1 MVMRNFCPVNLK
13 DTGFSILF
21 SNKQGW
27 KPALQNRLSGYNVTF
42 GDFRAVDLGAFDLII
57 PLNLSDQRYLNEMAA
72 HKPLA
77 RLSPSEYC
85 MGLCNDKTALYVF
98 LQGLGLGDAVPKID
112 QQLPPPYI
120 LKPKIGEWGIGTSII
135 MDPKD
140 EPGSADKLKSGKY
153 FKQEYIAG
161 GREYATHIIMKD
173 RRIVFFKTIE
183 FEFDTD
189 VYVKGIDKTP
199 AKARWIDHGKYQGI
213 FEKILG
219 AMDYQGICCFDYK
232 VVNDRLYL
240 FEINP
245 RYGGSLTG
253 FIEEALAAYALAVY
267 GAG

>member
-1 MVMRNFCPVNLK
+1 MRNFSPVNLK
-13 DTGFSILF
+13 DPGFSILF
-21 SNKQGW
+21 SDKKGW
-27 KPALQNRLSGYNVTF
+27 KTALQNRLSGYNIAF

-57 PLNLSDQRYLNEMAA
+57 PLNLSDQRYLNEVAVA

-77 RLSPSEYC
+77 GLGPSAYC
-85 MGLCNDKTALYVF
+85 MGLCNDKTELYAF
-98 LQGLGLGDAVPKID
+98 LQDLGLGDAAPKID

-120 LKPKIGEWGIGTSII
+120 LKPKIGEWGIGASIVLG
-135 MDPKD
+135 PED
-140 EPGSADKLKSGKY
+140 EPGNADKLKSGKY
-153 FKQEYIAG
+153 FKQAYIAG

-173 RRIVFFKTIE
+173 RKIVFFKTVE

-189 VYVKGIDKTP
+189 VYVKGIDKAP
-199 AKARWIDHGKYQGI
+199 VKARRIDHGKYQGI

-232 VVNDRLYL
+232 VVDDRLYL

-253 FIEEALAAYALAVY
+253 FIEEALTAYALAVY